1 MKKFNLIQAFMYF
14 RNFILESHIS
24 NANGVQ
30 IQVICAMEVMEVR
43 FLSPGCNTSADDI
56 LPEAGKN
63 SL

>member
-1 MKKFNLIQAFMYF
+1 MYF